1 MRATRAV
8 GLCFLMV
15 VSLFSGCTAVE
26 DTEEV
31 EETVILPE
39 IVFDPPLKTRNFDF
53 SAQRDIQIK
62 GLIDGVNVTSIGVL
76 PSIRA
81 SITSSTTP
89 DGEDWMTVAASDKD
103 VMEDLTWEALVTTSP
118 FDFTMPMLPPGEHMM
133 LVALSIPGQNL
144 IKTDITLRI
153 DEGKPITPN
162 LTGLDVVEFEEED
175 EALGILEI
183 EHPLLFT
190 CEVGADDA
198 EGERVT
204 ADLDLRRRDIA
215 VYPNTIEANST
226 VSVWAECGMSSIGEN
241 TQRISF
247 IRKETTTDEVI
258 VDDTDVDSD
267 DDGILDINDKCPE
280 GVRGWTS
287 GPTTDYD
294 GDGCHDI
301 YEDKDD
307 DNDTISDDEDDCP
320 RSEQGHLS
328 SGDHDGD
335 GCANSNDEDDDD
347 DRLDDEEDGCPY
359 SPMEPDREDLDGDGC
374 MDDEDADDDGDGFSD
389 ENDACPRSPP
399 GLAAGSLSDA
409 DRDGCAD
416 ENEDLDDDDDG
427 VLDESDA
434 CPGTTPGSEVNERG
448 CTDSDN
454 DGVSEDQD
462 VCPNTPASEIGS
474 VDQNGC
480 GPSQRD
486 GDVDGIT
493 DDLDECPNTPAGYA
507 VDGRGCED
515 VDGDGVPVD
524 SDQCPTTPAGVT
536 VDERGCGD
544 VDSDGVLEDSDLCPD
559 TLVTWT
565 ADGDGCAAN
574 QWGMPWDSTGPYT
587 TDRLGRAGD
596 FTVSTLDGQWRLA
609 SQWNGNQTYL
619 FIFNQQSSSY
629 MSSLWAQSPRQ
640 LLLNLPS
647 NSHIF
652 FGSYDSTADADVRA
666 MRTRVTNAMS
676 SGELA
681 ELSGRV
687 HYINTPGF
695 QLTGSLGDVIRDWSQ
710 YYYGID
716 RYQQWREVGSLYNW
730 ARATT
735 AEPQYRFDY
744 ISLEASTWNYEFQTE
759 QRTKDLGVFT
769 FPLTQSGQWH
779 GGGWQGGYTS
789 KWNVTWPNATTLASY
804 DTLEIYAYNPC
815 SEHRNRYGIDDDGD
829 GQADRHGGCHEWD
842 YLAYLDICTDAW
854 NGSTCNEFV
863 RYITTYGREGRWLT
877 DISEFMFLIDPGQQ
891 MGMRY
896 RGANGYGLD
905 IIAIFSDHPYKSHV
919 ATGGEK
925 LFTGGRF
932 DQDYNNGSKY
942 VREKDVR
949 IPASSTRVDLYS
961 VVTGH
966 GFNRDAENCAEFC
979 NHEHRFTFPSGWS
992 ITEDHPTAGN
1002 SSIGSDREGCT
1013 KLVDEGTVANQLG
1026 SWPFG
1031 RAGWCP
1037 GQDVK
1042 PWTWNV
1048 TSQITSG
1055 QNVTIRYDGLYDG
1068 QNYVPNYVGDG
1079 TWPDIRMESWLIFS
1093 EPHNA
1098 SMTNSSSSKVS
1109 GRSSQPQ
1116 VMGNATHT
1124 HICASQSH
1132 PSVLALLERKRSEGE
1147 GTSSLQT

>member
-1 MRATRAV
+1 MQATRSL
-8 GLCFLMV
+8 GLCFLMFA
-15 VSLFSGCTAVE
+15 SLFSGCTAVE
-26 DTEEV
+26 ETEEV
-31 EETVILPE
+31 KEVAILPE
-39 IVFDPPLKTRNFDF
+39 LVFDPPLKTRDLNFG
-53 SAQRDIQIK
+53 AQREVLIK
-62 GLIDGVNVTSIGVL
+62 GHIDGVDVTTLGVL

-89 DGEDWMTVAASDKD
+89 DGEDWVSVAASDKE
-103 VMEDLTWEALVTTSP
+103 VMDDLTWEALVTTSP
-118 FDFTMPMLPPGEHMM
+118 FEFTMPMLPPGEHVM
-133 LVALSIPGQNL
+133 LVVLSIPGQNL
-144 IKTDITLRI
+144 VKTDITLHI
-153 DEGKPITPN
+153 DEGKAIPPT
-162 LTGLDVVEFEEED
+162 LTGLDQIEFENEE

-190 CEVGADDA
+190 CEVGADDD
-198 EGERVT
+198 EGERV
-204 ADLDLRRRDIA
+204 AANLDLRRRDIA
-215 VYPNTIEANST
+215 VYPNTIDANST
-226 VSVWAECGMSSIGEN
+226 VSVWAECGMAVTGDS
-241 TQRISF
+241 TQMISF
-247 IRKETTTDEVI
+247 IRTDTTMDEEVEI
-258 VDDTDVDSD
+258 DAEIDSDVDGIIDLD
-267 DDGILDINDKCPE
+267 DECPE

-294 GDGCHDI
+294 GDGCHDV

-307 DNDTISDDEDDCP
+307 DNDTIPDDGDSCP
-320 RSEQGHLS
+320 RSEQNHLA
-328 SGDHDGD
+328 SGDHDRD
-335 GCANSNDEDDDD
+335 GCANSNDADDDED
-347 DRLDDEEDGCPY
+347 WLNDEEDACPY
-359 SPMEPDREDLDGDGC
+359 SPMDPEREDLDEDGC
-374 MDDEDADDDGDGFSD
+374 MDDEDGDDDGDGFAD
-389 ENDACPRSPP
+389 ETDACPRSPP

-427 VLDESDA
+427 VLDESDV
-434 CPGTTPGSEVNERG
+434 CPGTEAGGEVNDRG
-448 CTDSDN
+448 CTDSDD
-454 DGVSEDQD
+454 DGIPEDQD
-462 VCPNTPASEIGS
+462 TCPNTPSDEVGEIDGH
-474 VDQNGC
+474 GC

-486 GDVDGIT
+486 GDADGLT
-493 DDLDECPNTPAGYA
+493 DDMDECPNTPAGYA
-507 VDGRGCED
+507 VDARGCED
-515 VDGDGVPVD
+515 VDGDGIPVD
-524 SDQCPTTPAGVT
+524 SDQCPSTPAGLA

-544 VDSDGVLEDSDLCPD
+544 VD
-559 TLVTWT
+559 
-565 ADGDGCAAN
+565 ADGIPEDVDTCQDTIVSWTSDAQGCAAN
-574 QWGMPWDSTGPYT
+574 QWSISWNSSGPYT
-587 TDRLGRAGD
+587 ADRLGRAGD

-609 SQWNGNQTYL
+609 SEWTGNETYL

-647 NSHIF
+647 NGHIF

-666 MRTRVTNAMS
+666 MRTRVSNAMTAY
-676 SGELA
+676 ELT
-681 ELSGRV
+681 ELNGRI

-695 QLTGSLGDVIRDWSQ
+695 QATGSLGDVIQDWSQ

-716 RYQQWREVGSLYNW
+716 RYQQWREIGSLYNW
-730 ARATT
+730 ARATSS
-735 AEPQYRFDY
+735 EPQYRFDY
-744 ISLEASTWNYEFQTE
+744 ISMEARTWNYEFETQ
-759 QRTKDLGVFT
+759 QRTQDLGVFT

-779 GGGWQGGYTS
+779 IGGWGGGHTS
-789 KWNVTWPNATTLASY
+789 KWNVTWPNATTLAAY

-829 GQADRHGGCHEWD
+829 GQTDRYGGCHEWD

-877 DISEFMFLIDPGQQ
+877 DISELMFLIDPGQQ

-905 IIAIFSDHPYKSHV
+905 IIAIFSDHPLKSHV
-919 ATGGEK
+919 PTAGEK

-932 DQDYNNGSKY
+932 DQDYNNASKY
-942 VREKDVR
+942 VRIKDILV
-949 IPASSTRVDLYS
+949 PASSTRIDLYS

-966 GFNRDAENCAEFC
+966 GFGRDAANCAEFC

-1002 SSIGSDREGCT
+1002 STVNSDREGC
-1013 KLVDEGTVANQLG
+1013 KNLADEGTVANQLG

-1037 GQDVK
+1037 GQDVA

-1048 TSQITSG
+1048 TSQIAPG
-1055 QNVTIRYDGLYDG
+1055 QNISIRYDGLYDG
-1068 QNYVPNYVGDG
+1068 QTYVPNYVGDG

-1116 VMGNATHT
+1116 VMGNATPT

-1132 PSVLALLERKRSEGE
+1132 PSVLALLERKKSEGE